1 VAIGTLPTFWVTT
14 GCFWGFASLALVL
27 PDKRIDRQ
35 HSQTTAIIHAFFTE
49 FAGAAK
55 FLGHHRLVLFA
66 FLVFTVTSLT
76 GASFNTLALE
86 FTHEYLGSDEQ
97 GFGLL
102 LAARGAGALIGM
114 ALLVLLG
121 SRTTSVKA
129 MLYSLAGSGLM
140 FVFLAGARSLTAA
153 ALWLLLEGLI
163 STGFSVAARTIQQ
176 EHLPTELRG
185 KVLGL
190 SIAISQGVY
199 MLAAG
204 VAGVLAT
211 QIALPLI
218 FVAAGSMLMVFA
230 LLYPLIIQRAVSKEA
245 EGDD

>member
-1 VAIGTLPTFWVTT
+1 
-14 GCFWGFASLALVL
+14 
-27 PDKRIDRQ
+27 
-35 HSQTTAIIHAFFTE
+35 
-49 FAGAAK
+49 
-55 FLGHHRLVLFA
+55 
-66 FLVFTVTSLT
+66 
-76 GASFNTLALE
+76 
-86 FTHEYLGSDEQ
+86 
-97 GFGLL
+97 
-102 LAARGAGALIGM
+102 
-114 ALLVLLG
+114 
-121 SRTTSVKA
+121 
-129 MLYSLAGSGLM
+129 M

-185 KVLGL
+185 KILGL